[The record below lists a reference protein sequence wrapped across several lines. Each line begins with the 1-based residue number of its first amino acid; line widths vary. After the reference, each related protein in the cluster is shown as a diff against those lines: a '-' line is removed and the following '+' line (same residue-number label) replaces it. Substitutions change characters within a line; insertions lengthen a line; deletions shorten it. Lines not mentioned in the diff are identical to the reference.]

1 MCLCFHSRPSF
12 DLEDPLG
19 IREVLLQERILQRE
33 VGCSQVRLSPGPV
46 PTPLQ
51 PHFPPHTHIKGL
63 TKGIIAAKDRV
74 GDRNQGWAGPF
85 LPWGEVIIGI
95 IFCLEEEL

>member
-33 VGCSQVRLSPGPV
+33 VGYSQVRLSPGPI

-74 GDRNQGWAGPF
+74 GDRNQGWAAPF
-85 LPWGEVIIGI
+85 LPRGEVIIGI
-95 IFCLEEEL
+95 IFCLEEGL